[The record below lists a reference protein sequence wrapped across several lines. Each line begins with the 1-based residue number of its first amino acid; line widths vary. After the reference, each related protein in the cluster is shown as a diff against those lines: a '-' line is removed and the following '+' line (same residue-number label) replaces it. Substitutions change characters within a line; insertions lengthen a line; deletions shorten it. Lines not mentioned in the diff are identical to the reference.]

1 MPTAYKTVSSIA
13 GPLIVVEG
21 VEGVSF
27 DELCEVELPDGSK
40 RLGKVLEARSDM
52 AVVQLFESTQGAQ
65 TEGTKV
71 HFLGRTFTFGASE
84 DILGRIF
91 NGSGKPADGG
101 PMPVAE
107 KQLDINGAPIN
118 PASREFPDDFM
129 QTGIGT
135 IDVLNTLVRGQKL
148 PIFSGA
154 GLPHNQLAAQIARQL
169 RVLTEKEKTE
179 GESAEGEVEE
189 EGKFAVVFGAMGVT
203 FEEAQFFQKELEAT
217 GALSRAVVFLNTAD
231 QPVVERIATP
241 RLALTAAEY
250 LAFEKGYHV
259 TVILTDLT
267 NYCEALREVSAAR
280 KEVPGRRGFPGYLY
294 TDLATM
300 YERAGKIKGN
310 PGSITQIP
318 ILTMPEDDVTHPI
331 PDLTGYITEGQI
343 RLDRGLHNK
352 GMYPPVIPMG
362 SLSRLKGQA
371 QGDGKTRDDHSA
383 MDSQLTAAYAR
394 GVEVRELAV
403 ILGESS
409 LSDTDLAYLKFADR
423 FEREFIVQ
431 GENEERSI
439 FDSLN
444 IGWELLKELPKSE
457 LKRVKPEQIEKY
469 MN

>member
-84 DILGRIF
+84 DILGRVF
-91 NGSGKPADGG
+91 NGSGQPADGG

-179 GESAEGEVEE
+179 GTSAEGEVEE
-189 EGKFAVVFGAMGVT
+189 E
-203 FEEAQFFQKELEAT
+203 
-217 GALSRAVVFLNTAD
+217 
-231 QPVVERIATP
+231 
-241 RLALTAAEY
+241 
-250 LAFEKGYHV
+250 
-259 TVILTDLT
+259 
-267 NYCEALREVSAAR
+267 
-280 KEVPGRRGFPGYLY
+280 
-294 TDLATM
+294 
-300 YERAGKIKGN
+300 
-310 PGSITQIP
+310 
-318 ILTMPEDDVTHPI
+318 
-331 PDLTGYITEGQI
+331 
-343 RLDRGLHNK
+343 
-352 GMYPPVIPMG
+352 
-362 SLSRLKGQA
+362 
-371 QGDGKTRDDHSA
+371 
-383 MDSQLTAAYAR
+383 
-394 GVEVRELAV
+394 
-403 ILGESS
+403 
-409 LSDTDLAYLKFADR
+409 
-423 FEREFIVQ
+423 
-431 GENEERSI
+431 
-439 FDSLN
+439 
-444 IGWELLKELPKSE
+444 
-457 LKRVKPEQIEKY
+457 
-469 MN
+469 